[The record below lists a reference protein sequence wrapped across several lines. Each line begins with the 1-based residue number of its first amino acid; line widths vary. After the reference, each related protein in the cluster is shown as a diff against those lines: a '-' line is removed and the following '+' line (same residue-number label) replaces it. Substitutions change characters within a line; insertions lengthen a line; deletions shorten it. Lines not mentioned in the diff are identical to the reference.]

1 MTLEPV
7 AGGLMFPEGPLWRD
21 GRLLFSDFHALRVQ
35 AVEPDGSVT
44 TVCEVE
50 GQPSGL
56 GFDADGRM
64 LVVSMLDRRLL
75 RLDPGGLTE
84 VADLTALTG
93 GPCNDMVV
101 DASGRAWVGEFGYDY
116 GAPVRTAGIV
126 RVDPDGAAMRVA
138 DGVHFPN
145 GFVMTQDGTL
155 VVAETLGQRL
165 TAFRPGRR
173 SPPSRP
179 QGSRRPSRA
188 ARSRRTGSASTPKAR
203 SGSPTWRAVRRCAC
217 SKAAR

>member
-1 MTLEPV
+1 MTLEHV

-56 GFDADGRM
+56 GFDTDGRM

-75 RLDPGGLTE
+75 RLDPEGLTE

-101 DASGRAWVGEFGYDY
+101 DRSGRAWS
-116 GAPVRTAGIV
+116 ASSATTTA
-126 RVDPDGAAMRVA
+126 
-138 DGVHFPN
+138 
-145 GFVMTQDGTL
+145 
-155 VVAETLGQRL
+155 
-165 TAFRPGRR
+165 RR
-173 SPPSRP
+173 SAPPASSAWIP
-179 QGSRRPSRA
+179 TARRPASPTA
-188 ARSRRTGSASTPKAR
+188 CTSPTGS
-203 SGSPTWRAVRRCAC
+203 
-217 SKAAR
+217 